1 MKFNFLK
8 FLPCIAIFFLSSCIV
23 KNKNKSQE
31 QLSLHIVPTSAT
43 QPGDAE
49 KILNLSTGNYHFHVV
64 LTNNSQ
70 KPQRLFKEWNSW
82 GYFALS
88 FEIDGQIVR
97 KKGVDWG
104 ENYAEYHT
112 IFPQEHIVFNV
123 NFSTDTWENSPLLDN
138 KFPKKIKMRAIYEV
152 EEDEESRQFK
162 VWTGKIMSKE
172 DIYTIY

>member
-1 MKFNFLK
+1 MKSKFLK
-8 FLPCIAIFFLSSCIV
+8 FLTCIFIFLLPSCIV
-23 KNKNKSQE
+23 KGKNESKE

-43 QPGDAE
+43 QPGDGE

-64 LTNNSQ
+64 LMNDSQ
-70 KPQRLFKEWNSW
+70 KPKRLFKEWNSW

-88 FEIDGQIVR
+88 FEIDGQIVHQ
-97 KKGVDWG
+97 KGINWG
-104 ENYAEYHT
+104 ENYPEYYT

-123 NFSTDTWENSPLLDN
+123 DFSTNTWTNSPLLDN
-138 KFPKKIKMRAIYEV
+138 NFPKKIKMRAIYEM
-152 EEDEESRQFK
+152 EENEESREFK